1 MNKFIIGFSSF
12 SSFLSFLSVFF
23 WVSAQ
28 AQDGLSLEEAV
39 ARSLQKNFDV
49 QVARLQT
56 EVAANNNTWGQTS
69 ALPTIGLTAAVNS
82 NISDQ
87 SQNPTS
93 FIQAKLQTQGLQ
105 YGASLNWTLFD
116 GFGMFASKRQLELLE
131 TQSEG
136 NAALVMENAVQ
147 AVTLAYYDVKMQQER
162 LNVLREV
169 IQLSR
174 ERLDYVKYKRDL
186 GAGSTFEVLQFDNA
200 IITDSTN
207 FLLQS
212 LALRNAVRNLNVLMG
227 EEVDAEWTFST
238 VLEAPTVAYRYT
250 ELWNEVASSNQSLRN
265 QVINSLLAA
274 QDARLAKSFM
284 YPVVSFNAGITESE
298 NQFSAGELS
307 ARGATLNYFGNFT
320 LNFNLFNGGK
330 TRRALQNAR
339 VREEISLLS
348 QQELERQVQ
357 ADLRNLLDLYGAQLT
372 IYELTATNVENQ
384 RLALEIARD
393 RFQTGLINTF
403 DYRAQ
408 QLAFMNAGMAQI
420 EAMQQLLNTHTQ
432 MVRLRGGLVK

>member
-1 MNKFIIGFSSF
+1 MNKVIIGFL
-12 SSFLSFLSVFF
+12 SFLSFLSLFF
-23 WVSAQ
+23 GVSAQ

-49 QVARLQT
+49 QIARLQT
-56 EVAANNNTWGQTS
+56 EVASTNNAWGQTS
-69 ALPTIGLTAAVNS
+69 ALPTIGLTAAVNN

-105 YGASLNWTLFD
+105 YGGGLNWTLFD

-136 NAALVMENAVQ
+136 NAMLVMENAVQ

-162 LNVLREV
+162 LGVLREV

-212 LALRNAVRNLNVLMG
+212 LALRNAVRNLNLLMG
-227 EEVDAEWTFST
+227 EEIDAQWLFSSK
-238 VLEAPTVAYRYT
+238 LEAPTATYSYAD
-250 ELWNEVASSNQSLRN
+250 LWNEVVSRNQSLRN
-265 QVINSLLAA
+265 QVLNSMLAE
-274 QDARLAKSFM
+274 QDVRLAKSVM
-284 YPVVSFNAGITESE
+284 YPVLSFNAGITESE

-320 LNFNLFNGGK
+320 LNFNLFNGGR

-357 ADLRNLLDLYGAQLT
+357 ADLRNLLDLYGAQLS
-372 IYELTATNVENQ
+372 IYELTAKNVDNQ
-384 RLALEIARD
+384 RVALEIARD
-393 RFQTGLINTF
+393 RFQTGLVNTF

-408 QLAFMNAGMAQI
+408 QLAFMNAGMARI
-420 EAMQQLLNTHTQ
+420 EAMQQLLSTHTQ
-432 MVRLRGGLVK
+432 MVRLRGGLVR

>member
-1 MNKFIIGFSSF
+1 MNKVSIG
-12 SSFLSFLSVFF
+12 FLSFLSSFF

-49 QVARLQT
+49 QIARLQT
-56 EVAANNNTWGQTS
+56 EVASTNNAWGQTS
-69 ALPTIGLTAAVNS
+69 ALPTIGLTAAVNN

-105 YGASLNWTLFD
+105 YGGSLNWTLFD
-116 GFGMFASKRQLELLE
+116 GLGMFASKRQLELLE

-212 LALRNAVRNLNVLMG
+212 LALRNAVRNLNLLMG
-227 EEVDAEWTFST
+227 EEVDAQWTFST
-238 VLEAPTVAYRYT
+238 ALEAPTVAYSYAD
-250 ELWNEVASSNQSLRN
+250 LWNEVVGRNQSIRN
-265 QVINSLLAA
+265 QVIKSMLAE
-274 QDARLAKSFM
+274 QDVRLAKSVM
-284 YPVVSFNAGITESE
+284 YPVLSFNAGITESE

-320 LNFNLFNGGK
+320 LNFNLFNGGR

-372 IYELTATNVENQ
+372 IYELTASNVENQ
-384 RLALEIARD
+384 RVALEIARD

-432 MVRLRGGLVK
+432 MVRLRGGLVR

>member
-1 MNKFIIGFSSF
+1 MNKVIIG
-12 SSFLSFLSVFF
+12 FLSFLSPFF

-28 AQDGLSLEEAV
+28 AQDGLTLEEAV
-39 ARSLQKNFDV
+39 ARSLQKNFDI
-49 QVARLQT
+49 QIARLQT
-56 EVAANNNTWGQTS
+56 DVAANNNTWGQTS
-69 ALPTIGLTAAVNS
+69 ALPTIALTAAVNN

-105 YGASLNWTLFD
+105 YGGSLNWTLFD

-136 NAALVMENAVQ
+136 NAMLVMENAVQ

-162 LNVLREV
+162 LGVLREV

-207 FLLQS
+207 FLLQA
-212 LALRNAVRNLNVLMG
+212 LALRNAVRNLNLLMG
-227 EEVDAEWTFST
+227 EEVDAQWLFSST
-238 VLEAPTVAYRYT
+238 LEAPTATYSYIDV
-250 ELWNEVASSNQSLRN
+250 WNEVVSRNQSLRN
-265 QVINSLLAA
+265 QVLNSMLAE
-274 QDARLAKSFM
+274 QDVRLAKSVM
-284 YPVVSFNAGITESE
+284 YPVLSFNAGITESE

-320 LNFNLFNGGK
+320 LNFNLFNGGR

-357 ADLRNLLDLYGAQLT
+357 ADLRNLLDLYGAQLS
-372 IYELTATNVENQ
+372 IYELTAKNVDNQ
-384 RLALEIARD
+384 RVALEIARD

-408 QLAFMNAGMAQI
+408 QLAFLNAGMARI
-420 EAMQQLLNTHTQ
+420 EAMQQLLSTHTQ
-432 MVRLRGGLVK
+432 MVRLRGGLVR

>member
-1 MNKFIIGFSSF
+1 MNKVSIG
-12 SSFLSFLSVFF
+12 FLSFLSSFF

-49 QVARLQT
+49 QIARLQT
-56 EVAANNNTWGQTS
+56 EVASTNNAWGQTS
-69 ALPTIGLTAAVNS
+69 ALPTIGLTAAVNN

-105 YGASLNWTLFD
+105 YGGSLNWTLFD
-116 GFGMFASKRQLELLE
+116 GLGMFASKRQLELLE

-212 LALRNAVRNLNVLMG
+212 LALRNAVRNLNLLMG
-227 EEVDAEWTFST
+227 EEVDAQWTFST
-238 VLEAPTVAYRYT
+238 ALEAPTVAYSYAD
-250 ELWNEVASSNQSLRN
+250 LWNEVVGRNQSIRN
-265 QVINSLLAA
+265 QVINSMLAE
-274 QDARLAKSFM
+274 QDVRLAKSVM
-284 YPVVSFNAGITESE
+284 YPVLSFNAGITESE

-320 LNFNLFNGGK
+320 LNFNLFNGGR

-372 IYELTATNVENQ
+372 IYELTASNVENQ
-384 RLALEIARD
+384 RVALEIARD

-432 MVRLRGGLVK
+432 MVRLRGGLVR

>member
-1 MNKFIIGFSSF
+1 MRKFITALATLF
-12 SSFLSFLSVFF
+12 FL
-23 WVSAQ
+23 VSAQ
-28 AQDGLSLEEAV
+28 AQDALTLEEAV
-39 ARSLQKNFDV
+39 ARSLQRNFDI
-49 QVARLQT
+49 QIARLQSD
-56 EVAANNNTWGQTS
+56 VAANNNAWGQTS
-69 ALPTIGLTAAVNS
+69 ALPTIGLTAVIN
-82 NISDQ
+82 NNVSDQ

-93 FIQAKLQTQGLQ
+93 FIQAKLQTQGVQ
-105 YGASLNWTLFD
+105 YGGSLNWTLFD

-136 NAALVMENAVQ
+136 NAMLVTENAVQ

-162 LNVLREV
+162 LNMLREV

-212 LALRNAVRNLNVLMG
+212 LALRNAVRNLNLLMG
-227 EEVDAEWTFST
+227 EEVDAQWTFTSP
-238 VLEAPTVAYRYT
+238 LEAPNVEYSYT
-250 ELWNEVASSNQSLRN
+250 DMWNEVVSRNQSLRN
-265 QVINSLLAA
+265 QVINSMLAG
-274 QDARLAKSFM
+274 QDTRLARSMM
-284 YPVVSFNAGITESE
+284 YPVLSFNAGITESE

-320 LNFNLFNGGK
+320 LNFNLFNGGR
-330 TRRALQNAR
+330 TRRALQNAHI
-339 VREEISLLS
+339 REEIALLG

-357 ADLRNLLDLYGAQLT
+357 ADLRNLLDLYGAQLS
-372 IYELTATNVENQ
+372 IFRLSAQNIENQ
-384 RLALEIARD
+384 RVALDIARD
-393 RFQTGLINTF
+393 RFQTGLVNAF

-408 QLAFMNAGMAQI
+408 QLAFLNAGMVQI
-420 EAMQQLLNTHTQ
+420 EAMQQLLSTHTQ
-432 MVRLRGGLVK
+432 MVRLTGGLVR

>member
-1 MNKFIIGFSSF
+1 MNKFIIG
-12 SSFLSFLSVFF
+12 FLSFLSVFF
-23 WVSAQ
+23 WVSAH

-49 QVARLQT
+49 QIARLQT
-56 EVAANNNTWGQTS
+56 EVASTNNAWGQTS
-69 ALPTIGLTAAVNS
+69 ALPTIGLTAAVNN

-105 YGASLNWTLFD
+105 YGGSLNWTLFD
-116 GFGMFASKRQLELLE
+116 GLGMFASKRQLELLE

-212 LALRNAVRNLNVLMG
+212 LALRNAVRNLNLLMG
-227 EEVDAEWTFST
+227 EEVDAQWTFST
-238 VLEAPTVAYRYT
+238 VLEAPTVAYSYID
-250 ELWNEVASSNQSLRN
+250 LWNEVAGRNQSIRN
-265 QVINSLLAA
+265 QVINSMLAE
-274 QDARLAKSFM
+274 QDVRLAKSVM
-284 YPVVSFNAGITESE
+284 YPVLSFNAGITESE

-320 LNFNLFNGGK
+320 LNFNLFNGGR

-372 IYELTATNVENQ
+372 IYELTALNVENQ
-384 RLALEIARD
+384 RVALEIARD

-432 MVRLRGGLVK
+432 MVRLRGGLVR

>member
-1 MNKFIIGFSSF
+1 MNKVSIG
-12 SSFLSFLSVFF
+12 FLSFLSSFF

-49 QVARLQT
+49 QIARLQT
-56 EVAANNNTWGQTS
+56 EVASTNNAWGQTS
-69 ALPTIGLTAAVNS
+69 ALPTIGLTAAVNN

-105 YGASLNWTLFD
+105 YGGSLNWTLFD
-116 GFGMFASKRQLELLE
+116 GLGMFASKRQLELLE

-212 LALRNAVRNLNVLMG
+212 LALRNAVRNLNLLMG
-227 EEVDAEWTFST
+227 EEVDAQWTFST
-238 VLEAPTVAYRYT
+238 ALEAPTVAYSYT
-250 ELWNEVASSNQSLRN
+250 DLWNEVVGRNQSIRN
-265 QVINSLLAA
+265 QVINSMLAE
-274 QDARLAKSFM
+274 QDVRLAKSVM
-284 YPVVSFNAGITESE
+284 YPVLSFNAGITESE

-320 LNFNLFNGGK
+320 LNFNLFNGGR

-372 IYELTATNVENQ
+372 IYELTASNVENQ
-384 RLALEIARD
+384 RVALEIARD

-432 MVRLRGGLVK
+432 MVRLRGGLVR

>member
-12 SSFLSFLSVFF
+12 LSLFF
-23 WVSAQ
+23 WVSAH

-49 QVARLQT
+49 QIARLQT
-56 EVAANNNTWGQTS
+56 EVASTNNAWGQTS
-69 ALPTIGLTAAVNS
+69 ALPTIGLNAAVNN

-105 YGASLNWTLFD
+105 YGGSLNWTLFD
-116 GFGMFASKRQLELLE
+116 GLGMFASKRQLELLE

-212 LALRNAVRNLNVLMG
+212 LALRNAVRNLNLLMG
-227 EEVDAEWTFST
+227 EEVDAQWTFST
-238 VLEAPTVAYRYT
+238 VLEAPTVAYSYT
-250 ELWNEVASSNQSLRN
+250 DLWNEVAGRNQSIRN
-265 QVINSLLAA
+265 QVINSMLAE
-274 QDARLAKSFM
+274 QDVRLAKSVM
-284 YPVVSFNAGITESE
+284 YPVLSFNAGITESE

-320 LNFNLFNGGK
+320 LNFNLFNGGR

-372 IYELTATNVENQ
+372 IYELTALNVENQ
-384 RLALEIARD
+384 RVALEIARD

-432 MVRLRGGLVK
+432 MVRLRGGLVR